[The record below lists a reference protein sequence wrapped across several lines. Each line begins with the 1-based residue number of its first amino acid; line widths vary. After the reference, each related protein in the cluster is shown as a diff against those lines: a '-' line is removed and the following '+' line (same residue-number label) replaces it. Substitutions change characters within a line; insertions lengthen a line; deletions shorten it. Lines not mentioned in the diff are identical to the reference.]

1 MLQLQRS
8 QSVGVGRSAACSSS
22 AFLRPV
28 QHSSSAGSSISA
40 ALHVGLPR
48 PSITNTNA
56 RGVCYSQLWS
66 FYPRICAE
74 VRPVH
79 PHTSKQG
86 GGYSCGK
93 LHLLTTRMW
102 RVIFWLA
109 YPAIRV
115 PQLCAAANQSLQGVT
130 HRGSSQCHPS
140 SLLYCPG
147 CPADRLKSLYCRAM
161 QLEVGFFSGQ
171 PGTPPHREWQLT
183 GLGGGGPL
191 WRGGHRGL
199 LGVGWGRGGGGTRG
213 RGGVGRRGWPL
224 VCGAHV
230 GGWLLQRS
238 AWHTTTL

>member
-28 QHSSSAGSSISA
+28 QHSSAGSSISA

-56 RGVCYSQLWS
+56 RGVCYSQLLS
-66 FYPRICAE
+66 FYPRICAA

-86 GGYSCGK
+86 GGVF
-93 LHLLTTRMW
+93 MW
-102 RVIFWLA
+102 QALPSDYTHVEGCILWLA

-171 PGTPPHREWQLT
+171 PGTPPHSE
-183 GLGGGGPL
+183 
-191 WRGGHRGL
+191 
-199 LGVGWGRGGGGTRG
+199 
-213 RGGVGRRGWPL
+213 
-224 VCGAHV
+224 
-230 GGWLLQRS
+230 
-238 AWHTTTL
+238 